1 MLKSF
6 LPLNA
11 DIVSAMVDIIASLI
25 TSCGPLQI
33 FSLEALEVALS
44 KISRIPTHAGSLSDE
59 APAPLPPPVELLD
72 GFTINQWAAYAKL
85 KSQVASRMCHE
96 NGLMKRKLVNLDNC
110 RSALPPA
117 ASAEKGDPLFAEDPW
132 QAASSKLAAP
142 RNCAASTSV
151 SSEAHLWTAWSPTP
165 RHHDIAKEPA
175 RAHSD
180 VDIGSSCLAAQC
192 RPSLDDCSSER
203 DDLVAS
209 SSATET
215 SKQSE
220 PPQPSEPEAMDGPAS
235 RADGDGYQL
244 ATMPAMAVCAEGLQ
258 PRDVSGAWFRTTWPS
273 SVELSA
279 DDVMEHFEAYGEITE
294 LEWLENA
301 SDKSVETIKLHFK
314 SRSSLQQVL
323 ARPQH
328 SVRREADGKLFTVKT
343 HVKFTDNAV
352 GGQVQS
358 NR

>member
-1 MLKSF
+1 
-6 LPLNA
+6 
-11 DIVSAMVDIIASLI
+11 
-25 TSCGPLQI
+25 
-33 FSLEALEVALS
+33 
-44 KISRIPTHAGSLSDE
+44 
-59 APAPLPPPVELLD
+59 
-72 GFTINQWAAYAKL
+72 
-85 KSQVASRMCHE
+85 
-96 NGLMKRKLVNLDNC
+96 
-110 RSALPPA
+110 
-117 ASAEKGDPLFAEDPW
+117 
-132 QAASSKLAAP
+132 
-142 RNCAASTSV
+142 
-151 SSEAHLWTAWSPTP
+151 
-165 RHHDIAKEPA
+165 
-175 RAHSD
+175 
-180 VDIGSSCLAAQC
+180 
-192 RPSLDDCSSER
+192 
-203 DDLVAS
+203 
-209 SSATET
+209 
-215 SKQSE
+215 
-220 PPQPSEPEAMDGPAS
+220 MDGPAS
-235 RADGDGYQL
+235 GADGDGYQL

-328 SVRREADGKLFTVKT
+328 SVRREADGKLFTEKT